1 MNARTLSLIT
11 GLATGLALAPSAL
24 AVNGCTNSLMFG
36 NYAMQFAGT
45 AAPGVAIG
53 IGGVAVPPSMTTQ
66 FQTASLTGNSG
77 NAPIA
82 GAAWLSLDG
91 NGNVSG
97 YSSEN
102 MAGQWLQGN
111 ITGTYIVNTD
121 CTFSL
126 ALTDSSGN
134 TENFGGTLVGHA
146 SSGIVLQTDA
156 GSGVSGTL
164 KSVRGLCLPSDLFG
178 TFGLQYSGTSIGLSN
193 SPYSSV
199 GLVSLDG
206 QGNLTAA
213 ETRFSGGS
221 SSQVQSTGTIVV
233 NPDCSF
239 TMVLSSTAGSAGAMN
254 FFGIASANNT
264 QLLIVQSDAAT
275 AVTGAMTSQ

>member
-1 MNARTLSLIT
+1 
-11 GLATGLALAPSAL
+11 
-24 AVNGCTNSLMFG
+24 MFG

-45 AAPGVAIG
+45 ATPGVASG
-53 IGGVAVPPSMTTQ
+53 IGGVAVPPSMSTQ
-66 FQTASLTGNSG
+66 FQTAVVTTSSG
-77 NAPIA
+77 SAPIA

-111 ITGTYIVNTD
+111 LAGTYSVNTD
-121 CTFSL
+121 CTYSL

-134 TENFGGTLVGHA
+134 TEHFGGVLVGQA
-146 SSGIVLQTDA
+146 SSAIVLQTDA
-156 GSGVSGTL
+156 GSGISGTL
-164 KSVRGLCLPSDLFG
+164 KSVRGICLTSDLSG
-178 TFGLQYSGTSIGLSN
+178 TFGLQYAGTSIGLSN

-199 GLVSLDG
+199 GVVSLDG
-206 QGNLTAA
+206 QGNLSAS

-221 SSQVQSTGTIVV
+221 SSQVQSTGTITV

-239 TMVLSSTAGSAGAMN
+239 TMVLSSTAASGGAMN

>member
-1 MNARTLSLIT
+1 MNARTLTLIT
-11 GLATGLALAPSAL
+11 GLVTGLALAPSAL
-24 AVNGCTNSLMFG
+24 AINGCTNSYMFG

-45 AAPGVAIG
+45 AAPGVASG
-53 IGGVAVPPSMTTQ
+53 IGGVAVPPSMSTQ
-66 FQTASLTGNSG
+66 FQTAALTGSG
-77 NAPIA
+77 SAPVA

-156 GSGVSGTL
+156 GSGVSGIL
-164 KSVRGLCLPSDLFG
+164 NSVRGMCLPSDLSG
-178 TFGLQYSGTSIGLSN
+178 TFGLQYAGTSIALSN

-199 GLVSLDG
+199 GVVSLDG

-213 ETRFSGGS
+213 ETRFSGGT

-239 TMVLSSTAGSAGAMN
+239 TMVLSSTAASAGATN